1 MGMRSVVW
9 LVLLFGAAVVA
20 ALTLG
25 DNDGLATFYWGRWRV
40 DLSLNFF
47 LLAAIAIGLA
57 TFSVVQAINV
67 LIGLPQR
74 AREWRALRYE
84 RAAHAAL
91 REALTEFFG
100 GRYSRSHKAAM
111 RALSIQGDAAGVSA
125 EHEFQTLA
133 RLLAAGSLHRLQ
145 DRSRR
150 DEVLRAVLL
159 PGQRTLSPVDEGAR
173 LLAAE
178 WALDDRDEPRA
189 QSLLAELSPG
199 AARRTLALRLKL
211 KAAQMARRPIDAL
224 HTARLLAKHQ
234 AFSAVAAQG
243 LLRSLAFDVLAAAHD
258 IDQLKRAWQHL
269 DAADRADPFVAACAA
284 RRAGDIGSPTEGR
297 QWLLLFWDRMA
308 DIGRDGRAEVALA
321 LVDVVAG
328 TGTDWLARVESVQ
341 RAHPTEGAVQAAA
354 GAVLMECQLW
364 GKARRPLEQAA
375 QDQALTP
382 QARRRTWRLLAQLAR
397 AEHDSPRAAACERAA
412 AAID

>member
-1 MGMRSVVW
+1 MGMRGVVW
-9 LVLLFGAAVVA
+9 LILLFGAAVVA

-25 DNDGLATFYWGRWRV
+25 DNDGLATFYWGHWRV

-47 LLAAIAIGLA
+47 LLAAIGIGLA
-57 TFSVVQAINV
+57 TFSIVRAVNA

-74 AREWRALRYE
+74 AREWRAQRYE

-91 REALTEFFG
+91 RESLTEFFG
-100 GRYSRSHKAAM
+100 GRYSRSHKASM
-111 RALSIQGDAAGVSA
+111 RALGIQGDAAGVST

-145 DRSRR
+145 DRGRR
-150 DEVLRAVLL
+150 DEILRKVLEPAR
-159 PGQRTLSPVDEGAR
+159 RSLSPVDEGAR
-173 LLAAE
+173 MLAAE
-178 WALDDRDEPRA
+178 WALDDRDEQQA
-189 QSLLAELSPG
+189 ESLLAELSPG

-211 KAAQMARRPIDAL
+211 KAAQLARRPVDAL

-234 AFSAVAAQG
+234 AFSATAAQG
-243 LLRSLAFDVLAAAHD
+243 LLRSLAFEVLAAAHD
-258 IDQLKRAWQHL
+258 VDQLKRAWQQL
-269 DAADRADPFVAACAA
+269 DPADRTDPFVAACAA
-284 RRAGDIGSPTEGR
+284 RCAGEIHAPMDGR
-297 QWLLLFWDRMA
+297 QWLLPFWDRMA
-308 DIGRDGRAEVALA
+308 DIGVDGRTEVALA
-321 LVDVVAG
+321 LVNVVAG
-328 TGTDWLARVESVQ
+328 TGTDWLARVENVQ
-341 RAHPTEGAVQAAA
+341 RSHPTEGPVQAAA

-375 QDQALTP
+375 QDPALAAR
-382 QARRRTWRLLAQLAR
+382 ARRHTWRLLAQLAR

>member
-1 MGMRSVVW
+1 MGMRGVVW
-9 LVLLFGAAVVA
+9 LILLFGTAVVA

-25 DNDGLATFYWGRWRV
+25 DNDGLASFYWGHWRV

-47 LLAAIAIGLA
+47 LLAAIGIGLA
-57 TFSVVQAINV
+57 TFSVVQAINA
-67 LIGLPQR
+67 LIGLPKR

-100 GRYSRSHKAAM
+100 GRYARSYKAAS
-111 RALSIQGDAAGVSA
+111 RALGIQGDAAGVSA

-150 DEVLRAVLL
+150 DELMRQVLAPTRRGLA
-159 PGQRTLSPVDEGAR
+159 PVDEGAR

-178 WALDDRDEPRA
+178 WALDERDAQRA
-189 QSLLAELSPG
+189 QALLGELSPG

-211 KAAQMARRPIDAL
+211 KAAQLARQPVDAL

-234 AFSAVAAQG
+234 AFSSTAAQG
-243 LLRSLAFDVLAAAHD
+243 LLRSLAFEVLGAAHD
-258 IDQLKRAWQHL
+258 IDQLKRAWQQL
-269 DAADRADPFVAACAA
+269 DPADRADPFVAASAA
-284 RRAGDIGSPTEGR
+284 RRAAEIHAAADGR
-297 QWLLLFWDRMA
+297 QWLMPFWDRMA
-308 DIGRDGRAEVALA
+308 DLGSDGRAEVALA
-321 LVDVVAG
+321 LVAVVAG
-328 TGTDWLARVESVQ
+328 TGTEWLARVEAVQ
-341 RAHPTEGAVQAAA
+341 RSHAAEGAVQAAA

-375 QDQALTP
+375 QDTALVP
-382 QARRRTWRLLAQLAR
+382 SARRLSWRLLAQLAR
-397 AEHDSPRAAACERAA
+397 AESDSPRAAACERAA